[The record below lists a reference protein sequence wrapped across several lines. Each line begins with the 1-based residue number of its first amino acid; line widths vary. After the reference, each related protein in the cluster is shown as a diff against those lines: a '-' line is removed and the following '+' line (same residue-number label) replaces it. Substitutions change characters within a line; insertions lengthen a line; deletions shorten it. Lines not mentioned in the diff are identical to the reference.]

1 MSRFPWLF
9 RVLLGFL
16 VTSFSLPSFAG
27 SVWTLASGPVIS
39 SPSSYCS
46 TAFVPKTGWQTN
58 GIVITGSSAVCSMIN
73 PKGDYGLVA
82 GATGSYGEHMYRSG
96 SCSEGTTYNGATGL
110 CDAPVNKCSGKKG
123 TGDKSFHWLSNTD
136 EPSQLMSVGGCGASL
151 TGATICKTASPSVY
165 SCTGTITYT
174 GDELAASNGS
184 GTECTGAQCTEGE
197 PKDTAKSEPCIKQD
211 TGAGFTCTSTV
222 EDSKTGS
229 TNCGTANGVFVCV
242 PETQPYKITK
252 STQVTQVQT
261 PNADGS
267 LTTKNVATTTTTT
280 CVAGKCTT
288 SKSTQTTSG
297 GTSSSGMPT
306 PQSTSCEGADCAS
319 AVGSGTVGGAG
330 DSKNGKA
337 EASAD
342 CKKPPAC
349 DGDVYQCA
357 LLNQDYI
364 NLCSLQI
371 MPTAADEA
379 KLQADIAKV
388 KAGLATL
395 QTELDQKGSAVLSAF
410 KSAASSGGTGGGA
423 KCLPD
428 YNYSLM
434 GHSIE
439 MKFSAACE
447 YLASLRYAIL
457 CIAYLLAIRRIS
469 QEL

>member
-1 MSRFPWLF
+1 MYCRGLF
-9 RVLLGFL
+9 VLCLLFSNSVFAADYFWYWSSGGSNSAHYSSAISACPASVIAGDGVSVATITTVDLSNIATGVCTYQYTKGGQVYSYRV
-16 VTSFSLPSFAG
+16 G
-27 SVWTLASGPVIS
+27 SVSRGG
-39 SPSSYCS
+39 
-46 TAFVPKTGWQTN
+46 TAC
-58 GIVITGSSAVCSMIN
+58 A
-73 PKGDYGLVA
+73 
-82 GATGSYGEHMYRSG
+82 
-96 SCSEGTTYNGATGL
+96 EGTTYNPAKGT
-110 CDAPVNKCSGKKG
+110 CDQPDNKCTAKKG
-123 TGDKSFHWLSNTD
+123 QTLKSFHWLSNTD
-136 EPSQLMSVGGCGASL
+136 MPTQSISIDGCSAAL
-151 TGATICKTASPSVY
+151 TGITVCKTASPSVY
-165 SCTGTITYT
+165 SCTGTATWS
-174 GDELAASNGS
+174 GDQSSGGS
-184 GTECTGAQCTEGE
+184 AEDCTGKDCTAGE
-197 PKDTAKSEPCIKQD
+197 PQDYSKSDPCVKQD
-211 TGAGFTCTSTV
+211 SGAGFTCTSTV

-229 TNCGTANGVFVCV
+229 TNCGTANGVYVCV
-242 PETQPYKITK
+242 PTTKPYKVTK
-252 STQVTQVQT
+252 TSQVEQVQT
-261 PNADGS
+261 ANPDGS
-267 LTTKNVATTTTTT
+267 LTTKNVTTTTTTT
-280 CVAGKCTT
+280 CVADKCTV

-297 GTSSSGMPT
+297 GTSSNGMPK
-306 PQSTSCEGADCAS
+306 PNSTSC
-319 AVGSGTVGGAG
+319 VGSDCPSSVGGGTVGGSG
-330 DSKNGKA
+330 DSKDGKA

-371 MPTAADEA
+371 MPTAEDEA